1 VDERGNTLRSRITAV
16 WLLALVT
23 GVACLAWTASASA
36 GPAPGLQLPAI
47 KGPLI
52 SSLPAVAAVSNTP
65 CIFETLGLAACRS
78 PYELQQAYDFPA
90 GLDGSGQTITIY
102 DAYGSPTIAPDL
114 ESFDAYYGIP
124 DPPSFTVDV
133 APAAPGSTGGSGDTA
148 DWGVETSLDVEYA
161 HAMAPGAKIVLVVAA
176 SDNNDDL
183 NAAEAY
189 GFPRYPGAIVSQ
201 SFGDWET
208 DSTAGNSFQVQHRLF
223 VEATA
228 LGDTLIASTGDAGA
242 TWTQYTGTTT
252 PALAAYP
259 ASDPLVTSI
268 GGTEGNPYP
277 EGLYNPVTSGYGG
290 EQVWNESDFDAAGGG
305 APSILFSTPLY
316 QLGLTQYHTRTIPDV
331 SYNASILGGVAVF
344 DSPNIYLVGGTSA
357 GSPMWASIIAL
368 TDQARQQAHK
378 SRLGYANAALYAI
391 GRNPFQARNDFHDIT
406 VGNNAL
412 DSTVGF
418 NATRGYDL
426 ATGFGT
432 PNVANLVRDLVSSP
446 FGGNPLFAL
455 PVLFTGNGSTHGH
468 GHPHVAHTMI
478 PG

>member
-1 VDERGNTLRSRITAV
+1 M
-16 WLLALVT
+16 LALVA

-36 GPAPGLQLPAI
+36 GPTPGLQLPAI
-47 KGPLI
+47 RGPLV
-52 SSLPAVAAVSNTP
+52 SSLPAVAAATGNP
-65 CIFETLGLAACRS
+65 CLFEPDVACRT
-78 PYELQQAYDFPA
+78 PQELQQAYDFPA
-90 GLDGSGQTITIY
+90 SLDGTGQTITIY
-102 DAYGSPTIAPDL
+102 DAYGSPTIESDL
-114 ESFDAYYGIP
+114 EVFDAYYGIP

-133 APAAPGSTGGSGDTA
+133 APPAPGSTGGSGATT

-161 HAMAPGAKIVLVVAA
+161 HAMAPGANIVLVVAA

-189 GFPRYPGAIVSQ
+189 GFPKYPGAIVSQ

-208 DSTAGNSFQVQHRLF
+208 DSTAGNSFQQQHKLF
-223 VEATA
+223 VKATI
-228 LGDTLIASTGDAGA
+228 LGDTLVASTGDAGA
-242 TWTQYTGTTT
+242 TWTQYTGTTS

-259 ASDPLVTSI
+259 ASDPLVTSV
-268 GGTEGNPYP
+268 GGTEGNPYA
-277 EGLYNPVTSGYGG
+277 EGLYNPVTQGYGG
-290 EQVWNESDFDAAGGG
+290 EQVWNEPQYDAAGGG
-305 APSILFSTPLY
+305 APSILFSTPIY
-316 QLGLTQYHTRTIPDV
+316 QLGLTRYHTRTIPDV
-331 SYNASILGGVAVF
+331 SYNAAIEGGVMVVA
-344 DSPNIYLVGGTSA
+344 SPFVYLVGGTSA
-357 GSPMWASIIAL
+357 GTPMWSAIFAIA
-368 TDQARQQAHK
+368 DQARQQAHK
-378 SRLGYANAALYAI
+378 NRLGYANAALYGI

-418 NATRGYDL
+418 DATRGYDL

-455 PVLFTGNGSTHGH
+455 PVLFTGNGSAHGH
-468 GHPHVAHTMI
+468 GQHTAHTMI